1 MHDLI
6 AILLYC
12 GSCFAAYKVGHIAT
26 TMFLNKYGKKKP
38 KSTQK
43 KMAVG
48 AKVQKDIVD
57 VINHH
62 KLNDEQVL
70 STFIYLAGVSVNA
83 AGQQS
88 MCIVDHTHNKTYTIL
103 VKDN

>member
-1 MHDLI
+1 MNDLI
-6 AILLYC
+6 TILLFC
-12 GSCFAAYKVGHIAT
+12 GICFAGYKVGRIAT
-26 TMFLNKYGKKKP
+26 AMFLNKYGKKKP

-70 STFIYLAGVSVNA
+70 STFIYLAGVSVTA

-88 MCIVDHTHNKTYTIL
+88 MYIVDHTHNKTYTII
-103 VKDN
+103 VRDN